1 MSEMNPMPNNV
12 QSNAGVK
19 SQGKTTFSDELK
31 IVPWWAYL
39 LGVCGFASM
48 PFLIHYVVTHDPHP
62 PSAIVRMCVG
72 LLSGVLLGCFF
83 LLVGYV
89 NADARRRGMN
99 SWLWTALVFFVPNAF
114 GFIIY
119 FLVRQPM
126 QSTCPHCGATLQP
139 HFRFCPK
146 CATPRVALCGHC
158 SAPVQPGDQFCNNC
172 GRMLA
177 EPLK

>member
-1 MSEMNPMPNNV
+1 MSEMNHIKNNLQ
-12 QSNAGVK
+12 QSATAPART
-19 SQGKTTFSDELK
+19 SFRDELR
-31 IVPWWAYL
+31 IVPWWA
-39 LGVCGFASM
+39 
-48 PFLIHYVVTHDPHP
+48 
-62 PSAIVRMCVG
+62 
-72 LLSGVLLGCFF
+72 VLLGGIGFIGMQYLMNVVLPAQPDAPPMAARVLLGILSGLLVICFF
-83 LLVGYV
+83 ALLGYV

-99 SWLWTALVFFVPNAF
+99 VWLWTVLVICIPNAF

-126 QSTCPHCGATLQP
+126 MTTCPQCGATLQP

-146 CATPRVALCGHC
+146 CSAPRTAVCGHC
-158 SAPVQPGDQFCNNC
+158 AAPVQPGDQFCNNC